1 MIMKKQTMKSR
12 VLNFVEAKGAARFT
26 EIQEFIVDQN
36 YGEGTYKA
44 AAKSDL
50 CWEKSVNSETGVREW
65 TRTKKANPYRGY
77 YSAAFY
83 KASNRYPWSHRKGY
97 FLTGSEYLVKGPDG
111 LYRVIRQ
118 NS

>member
-1 MIMKKQTMKSR
+1 MKKQTMKAR
-12 VLNFVEAKGAARFT
+12 VLDFVESKGAARFI

-36 YGEGTYKA
+36 FGEGTYKA
-44 AAKSDL
+44 AAKNL
-50 CWEKSVNSETGVREW
+50 TWETLKNKETGEW
-65 TRTKKANPYRGY
+65 EFRKIKLANPYRGY